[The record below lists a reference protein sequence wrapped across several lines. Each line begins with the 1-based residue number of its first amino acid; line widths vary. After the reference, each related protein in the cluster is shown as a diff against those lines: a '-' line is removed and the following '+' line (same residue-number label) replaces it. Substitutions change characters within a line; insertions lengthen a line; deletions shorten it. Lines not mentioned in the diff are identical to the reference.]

1 MDRKRVRRGES
12 FGRVG
17 VDRTISN
24 SLKSPSRQKQK
35 QQSVRFTEATPAV
48 HFCSHYEDDM
58 TPVQVEQRKHELW
71 YTVGYSS
78 CLVKAN

>member
-12 FGRVG
+12 FGRMG

-35 QQSVRFTEATPAV
+35 QWSVRFAEETPMIYL
-48 HFCSHYEDDM
+48 CSHFDQNM
-58 TPVQVEQRKHELW
+58 TPSEMDERKKELW
-71 YTVGYSS
+71 YTVR
-78 CLVKAN
+78 